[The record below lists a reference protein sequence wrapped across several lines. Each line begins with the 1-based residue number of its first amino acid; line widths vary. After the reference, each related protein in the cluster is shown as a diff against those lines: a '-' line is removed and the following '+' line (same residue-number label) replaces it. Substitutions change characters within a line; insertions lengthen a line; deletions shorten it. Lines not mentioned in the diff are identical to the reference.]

1 MSKSGTLSV
10 NLKVSLLGQGL
21 VTVLL
26 ALVVAVVFFI
36 QASLLVFLGALV
48 VLLAVWAWLMQR
60 INGFRWRRLALSHDG
75 EHVVL
80 IGRDKYREAGR
91 ISRRFLINPAVC
103 CFRVEGERRRY
114 LLCLFS
120 DSTDSADWRKLV
132 AALKG

>member
-10 NLKVSLLGQGL
+10 DLKVSLLGQGL

-26 ALVVAVVFFI
+26 ALVVAVIFFV

-91 ISRRFLINPAVC
+91 ISRRFLISPAVC
-103 CFRVEGERRRY
+103 CFRVEGERRPY

-120 DSTDSADWRKLV
+120 DSADSADWRKLV